1 MQPLSRLT
9 RDALFPILVPLLA
22 VAAALAVGAI
32 FIVALGADLGAVYG
46 KLISGAVGNTYSQTQ
61 TIGKATPLLFVAL
74 GVCIAFRA
82 NVLNIGVEGQ
92 VIIGGL
98 AATAFALAF
107 GNLPPWLLV
116 TLCLVVGFIG
126 GAVWGGIAGA
136 LKAWFGVNEILS

>member
-46 KLISGAVGNTYSQTQ
+46 KLISGAIGNTYSQTQ

-98 AATAFALAF
+98 AASVPALWVQAY
-107 GNLPPWLLV
+107 PRR
-116 TLCLVVGFIG
+116 
-126 GAVWGGIAGA
+126 
-136 LKAWFGVNEILS
+136 LSS